1 MVPRWHHAD
10 SELRH
15 SWLSFDTK
23 NKTIDNIWRFHW
35 YLPDYIPYDWS
46 KCITST
52 TWSTRNGNL
61 DWEGLYHEISSQRI
75 KNTKNYILK
84 LPSNVQTNFNPFHIF
99 SAVVKVRHERD
110 EIPSKLNMR
119 TIGIPTKRVLAAV
132 LLATMN
138 IGSNE
143 EINKS
148 VLKSGN
154 TPGVRFLLCLVGTVC
169 LHIT

>member
-1 MVPRWHHAD
+1 MLNNSGIFCGCLFELVAILDAILNSAKCSRLPRWYNAD
-10 SELRH
+10 SESRH

-52 TWSTRNGNL
+52 TWPTRIGNL

-84 LPSNVQTNFNPFHIF
+84 LPSNVQTNFNPFHMF

-110 EIPSKLNMR
+110 GIQSKLNMR
-119 TIGIPTKRVLAAV
+119 TILGYCPNV
-132 LLATMN
+132 
-138 IGSNE
+138 
-143 EINKS
+143 
-148 VLKSGN
+148 
-154 TPGVRFLLCLVGTVC
+154 F
-169 LHIT
+169 